1 MEQILIFITE
11 NADYAH
17 WVIFGLLMLAG
28 FNVPVSE
35 DLMIIIAGVLAGTVV
50 PQNIYKLFLSVFL
63 GSYLSDWISYW
74 LGRKFG
80 KHLWDIPWFA
90 RFINKE
96 KLSQVQKYFK
106 KHGFLTLLFGRFIPF
121 GVRNCIFLSALLSVL
136 SYTYHSLRIPV
147 NVFIWLSNFHLFFGF
162 LFLFFIWGEGITPD
176 WLWASVIVIL
186 CNGSLQ
192 GMTKEFTAQITRTF
206 SQKYVLFS
214 ISQGIDKWRAS
225 RNELTIK
232 ILYSALELLP
242 FFLLSTIIIE
252 LVFERLKGLGSIL
265 LDNINDIIDNSY
277 DKIDEIFIVIFLLIS
292 IVRFAKLFSLWL
304 ENRMKTI

>member
-1 MEQILIFITE
+1 MKKNTLSLVFHNILLIVLPAYFIRLSVWFIILQIDTGP
-11 NADYAH
+11 DVT
-17 WVIFGLLMLAG
+17 WK
-28 FNVPVSE
+28 SS
-35 DLMIIIAGVLAGTVV
+35 
-50 PQNIYKLFLSVFL
+50 NILRMKKLFLPDIFAQDGILFAVMVTFSIT
-63 GSYLSDWISYW
+63 ISAW
-74 LGRKFG
+74 L
-80 KHLWDIPWFA
+80 
-90 RFINKE
+90 
-96 KLSQVQKYFK
+96 V
-106 KHGFLTLLFGRFIPF
+106 
-121 GVRNCIFLSALLSVL
+121 CIFLSALLSMI

-147 NVFIWLSNFHLFFGF
+147 NIFIWLSNFHLFFGF

-265 LDNINDIIDNSY
+265 LDNINDIVDNSY
-277 DKIDEIFIVIFLLIS
+277 DKIDQIFIVVLLLIS